1 MIKLIICGA
10 AGRMGKMI
18 IACAQEAGDLE
29 VAGAVDTAG
38 HPDLGQDAGELAG
51 CDRVGVE
58 LTDSLQTVIGK
69 GDVMIDFSAADAAA
83 ANVDLAAGAG
93 KAVVIG
99 TTALSPEA
107 EERIGEAAKKVA
119 CVYSPNMSVGV
130 NLLFRLSGEVARA
143 LGEDYDVEIVEA
155 HHRFKKD
162 APSGTAKKIAQEI
175 AAGRERELDEIAIYG
190 REGETGERTAGQ
202 VAIHAVRAGDIAGEH
217 TVIFSNLGE
226 RLELVHRAHSRN
238 TFARGALRAARFA
251 AGAAPGLYSMID
263 VLEKKTSPPTEG
275 VS

>member
-18 IACAQEAGDLE
+18 IACARESGDLE
-29 VAGAVDTAG
+29 VVGAVDTVG

-51 CDRVGVE
+51 CERVGVE
-58 LTDSLQTVIGK
+58 LTDSLEAVIGK
-69 GDVMIDFSAADAAA
+69 GDVLIDFSAADAAA
-83 ANVDLAAGAG
+83 GNVEIAAGAG

-107 EERIGEAAKKVA
+107 EEQIKEAAEKVA

-130 NLLFRLSGEVARA
+130 NLLFRLAGEVARA

-162 APSGTAKKIAQEI
+162 APSGTARKIAQEI

-190 REGETGERTAGQ
+190 REGDTGERVSGQ
-202 VAIHAVRAGDIAGEH
+202 VAIHAVRAGDIVGEH

-251 AGAAPGLYSMID
+251 AGAAPGLYSMVD
-263 VLEKKTSPPTEG
+263 VLEKKE
-275 VS
+275 